1 MYIYTYL
8 LLVERGFLGRR
19 ASAAARPL
27 IGRAGGNGAK
37 PNLLAS
43 APRVAP
49 SLKHEKRVLGLTQ
62 VGRYVGRQVGLR
74 VNPTG

>member
-1 MYIYTYL
+1 MNIPRRVYSLHIGT
-8 LLVERGFLGRR
+8 LGLT
-19 ASAAARPL
+19 L